1 MNINKEQENIVNFV
15 KSEISKLHEKKIDLA
30 KTAYSYFATFGKTI
44 GLAKINLNRFPVF
57 GLIEYFVT
65 IFKDNLNLIRSH
77 SLEIINESK
86 HINQRILL
94 ISNASLKDFNN
105 NGHYFDRYF
114 RINSNDYKNIIFILH
129 YLESEIPSKIEKNII
144 LFRNKRN
151 NFFNG
156 LIFFLKEK
164 FKSKNY
170 ETSSYS
176 NFAEKICEL
185 IKKNINI
192 LNLEKVI
199 IPYEGQPFQQ
209 SVFAEVKM
217 TKKEIETIGYDHS
230 VPHSLPLNLF
240 FRTGAP
246 DTLIVNSKSQ
256 FENSVNFLNW
266 PQERVKLAPSLRYQ
280 KNDKEDFKNKI
291 FFPYQIFNPK
301 IVLNEFNN
309 FLSQQEDFSLNKL
322 DIKMHPVSPFIDKQ
336 KKLKNELLNIMNKYG
351 NKFNSKNSNKD
362 TSIFIGATT
371 AIIVALEKNIR
382 VFHLCTN
389 PILDSYSNYMWPK
402 LRINYVSQY
411 IFEYKVDEKNNFLT
425 FGDNSEQFNNHYINN

>member
-15 KSEISKLHEKKIDLA
+15 KSEISKLHGKKTNLA
-30 KTAYSYFATFGKTI
+30 KSAYSYFATFGKSI
-44 GLAKINLNRFPVF
+44 GLAKINLRHFSIF
-57 GLIEYFVT
+57 GLIEYFIT
-65 IFKDNLNLIRSH
+65 ILKDNINLIRSH
-77 SLEIINESK
+77 NLEIINKNK
-86 HINQRILL
+86 HTKEKILL
-94 ISNASLKDFNN
+94 VSNASLRDFNS
-105 NGHYFDRYF
+105 NGQYIDRYF
-114 RINSNDYKNIIFILH
+114 RINSNDHKNIIFILH
-129 YLESEIPSKIEKNII
+129 YLDTEIPLKVQSNII
-144 LFRNKRN
+144 LFRYKKN
-151 NFFNG
+151 NFFSG
-156 LIFFLKEK
+156 LFFFLKEK
-164 FKSKNY
+164 FKNKNY

-185 IKKNINI
+185 IKKTINI
-192 LNLEKVI
+192 SNLDKVI

-209 SVFAEVKM
+209 SVFAEIKM
-217 TKKEIETIGYDHS
+217 IKKEIETIGYDHS
-230 VPHSLPLNLF
+230 APHSLPLNLF

-266 PQERVKLAPSLRYQ
+266 PQERVKLAPSLRYK

-301 IVLNEFNN
+301 IVLNEFSN

-336 KKLKNELLNIMNKYG
+336 KKLKNELLTIINKYG
-351 NKFNSKNSNKD
+351 NKFNGKNSNKD

-382 VFHLCTN
+382 VFHLCDN

-402 LRINYVSQY
+402 LRINYISQY
-411 IFEYKVDEKNNFLT
+411 IFEYMVDEKNNFLT
-425 FGDNSEQFNNHYINN
+425 FGDNSEQFNTHYINN

>member
-1 MNINKEQENIVNFV
+1 
-15 KSEISKLHEKKIDLA
+15 
-30 KTAYSYFATFGKTI
+30 
-44 GLAKINLNRFPVF
+44 
-57 GLIEYFVT
+57 
-65 IFKDNLNLIRSH
+65 
-77 SLEIINESK
+77 
-86 HINQRILL
+86 
-94 ISNASLKDFNN
+94 
-105 NGHYFDRYF
+105 
-114 RINSNDYKNIIFILH
+114 
-129 YLESEIPSKIEKNII
+129 
-144 LFRNKRN
+144 
-151 NFFNG
+151 
-156 LIFFLKEK
+156 
-164 FKSKNY
+164 
-170 ETSSYS
+170 
-176 NFAEKICEL
+176 
-185 IKKNINI
+185 
-192 LNLEKVI
+192 
-199 IPYEGQPFQQ
+199 
-209 SVFAEVKM
+209 M

-266 PQERVKLAPSLRYQ
+266 HQERVKLAPSLRYQ

-309 FLSQQEDFSLNKL
+309 FLSQQDDFSLNKL

-382 VFHLCTN
+382 VFHLCAK

>member
-1 MNINKEQENIVNFV
+1 
-15 KSEISKLHEKKIDLA
+15 
-30 KTAYSYFATFGKTI
+30 
-44 GLAKINLNRFPVF
+44 
-57 GLIEYFVT
+57 
-65 IFKDNLNLIRSH
+65 
-77 SLEIINESK
+77 
-86 HINQRILL
+86 
-94 ISNASLKDFNN
+94 
-105 NGHYFDRYF
+105 
-114 RINSNDYKNIIFILH
+114 
-129 YLESEIPSKIEKNII
+129 
-144 LFRNKRN
+144 
-151 NFFNG
+151 
-156 LIFFLKEK
+156 
-164 FKSKNY
+164 
-170 ETSSYS
+170 
-176 NFAEKICEL
+176 
-185 IKKNINI
+185 
-192 LNLEKVI
+192 
-199 IPYEGQPFQQ
+199 
-209 SVFAEVKM
+209 M

-382 VFHLCTN
+382 VFHLCAN

-425 FGDNSEQFNNHYINN
+425 FGDNSEQFNTHYINN